1 MIKKKILILNFI
13 LISIFFFFS
22 IYKEESY
29 KKENT
34 IILELA
40 PKDPRSLMQGDYM
53 TLNYQMRNEFN
64 TANPSYYDSS
74 KAFIMI
80 EADDKGVSHYSGISP
95 NLVKNSIKVKDVYTF
110 DIGAN
115 SYFIK
120 EGTSSHFDNAKYV
133 KLYLLKSGKVRIYK
147 LLDGNFK
154 EL

>member
-1 MIKKKILILNFI
+1 MIKKKIFILNFI

-74 KAFIMI
+74 KIFIII
-80 EADDKGVSHYSGISP
+80 ETDNKGVSHYSGLSP
-95 NLVKNSIKVKDVYTF
+95 NLIKNSIKVKDIYDF
-110 DIGAN
+110 DIGAKTF
-115 SYFIK
+115 FIK
-120 EGTSSHFDNAKYV
+120 EGSSNHYDKAKYA

-147 LLDGNFK
+147 LLDENFK